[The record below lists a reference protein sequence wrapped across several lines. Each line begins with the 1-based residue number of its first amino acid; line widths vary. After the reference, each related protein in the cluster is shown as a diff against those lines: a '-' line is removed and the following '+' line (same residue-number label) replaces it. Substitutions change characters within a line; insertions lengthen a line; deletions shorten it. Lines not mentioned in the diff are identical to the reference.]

1 MARRYGL
8 RASSNLA
15 DVADNTRCVENLG
28 LRIADFV
35 TIAGI
40 SATGVSAAD
49 FTALEGLRASLE
61 AQITGLA
68 PIAAASLSGLT
79 LKALRTGDNISGT
92 LIVSGVVSGD
102 QAFIRTTGSGAI
114 YGAASGSFFSPISGN
129 TFSGGGFYRSGPTRI
144 SGLNTG
150 SGLGNYTGPTFPWQP
165 HYEDYKVYQRISN
178 SSDTLFAIRT
188 KLPPPTVF
196 SGCQLWLDAEKSSF
210 SYFAANR
217 ISLWSTLISGGPSAA
232 QTTSGN
238 GPYYLVS
245 GIIDSGI
252 VKPGVNFTG
261 TDFFSFG
268 SIGGYFSDA
277 ATVVVM
283 AQVED
288 ADYCLLTNNSSNAGR
303 WRTSS
308 GNGAWPLFCTSI
320 IDRFPATMPANGTF
334 AFSVRASQSY
344 GLELRSNGRRL
355 DYLAPS
361 GFVYQA
367 GGEYLLATAPGG
379 AGRFGGKV
387 FAVMAFNRILPDKE
401 LRTVEEYCL
410 WRYNSVY
417 NPDTTQTLQLED
429 GSFLQLETASGTTDF
444 AIDLG

>member
-35 TIAGI
+35 SIAGI
-40 SATGVSAAD
+40 STTGVSAAD
-49 FTALEGLRASLE
+49 FTALEGLRAPLE

-68 PIAAASLSGLT
+68 PIATAIASGLAT
-79 LKALRTGDNISGT
+79 KALRTGDTISGVLT
-92 LIVSGVVSGD
+92 VEGVVSGD
-102 QAFIRTTGSGAI
+102 RAFIRTIGSGAI
-114 YGAASGSFFSPISGN
+114 YGAASGSFFSPISGT
-129 TFSGGGFYRSGPTRI
+129 TFAGGGSYHSGPARI

-150 SGLGNYTGPTFPWQP
+150 SDLGNYTGPTFPWQS

-178 SSDTLFAIRT
+178 GSGTLFNIRT

-196 SGCQLWLDAEKSSF
+196 SGCQLWIDSEKSSF

-217 ISLWSTLISGGPSAA
+217 ISLWSNIISGGPGAA

-238 GPYYLVS
+238 APYYLVS
-245 GIIDSGI
+245 GIVDSGI

-261 TDFFSFG
+261 TDFFSLG
-268 SIGGYFSDA
+268 SIGGLFPDS
-277 ATVVVM
+277 ATVVLM

-288 ADYCLLTNNSSNAGR
+288 TDYCLLANNSSNAGR
-303 WRTSS
+303 WRTTS
-308 GNGAWPLFCTSI
+308 GNGTWPLFCTSPI
-320 IDRFPATMPANGTF
+320 NRFPSTMPANGTF
-334 AFSVRASQSY
+334 AFSVRASQAY
-344 GLELRSNGRRL
+344 GLEIRSNGRRL

-367 GGEYLLATAPGG
+367 SGEYLLGTAPGG

-387 FAVMAFNRILPDKE
+387 FAAVAFNRILPDRE

-417 NPDTTQTLQLED
+417 NPDATQTLQLED